1 MEMRYNE
8 LPPQDQSACKILE
21 PLSIIDSYFTKDET
35 AFFIDFSSNDTDET
49 VYLAEEY
56 LNLAEEQRFIVGE
69 EKYHFINERIKEY
82 FKARL
87 SKREKYH
94 HRKFA
99 GYLQKKHADDYF
111 NRGKHL
117 MLSLQS
123 NDSKIILEAWQ
134 LLFLSYLRRASEIGK
149 MNDVYNIL
157 EQISTLISRL

>member
-1 MEMRYNE
+1 MAADYYNQSNTLTQNFNEIMEMRYNE

-87 SKREKYH
+87 SKGKNIINVN
-94 HRKFA
+94 
-99 GYLQKKHADDYF
+99 LQGICKR
-111 NRGKHL
+111 N
-117 MLSLQS
+117 MPM
-123 NDSKIILEAWQ
+123 IILIE
-134 LLFLSYLRRASEIGK
+134 E
-149 MNDVYNIL
+149 NI
-157 EQISTLISRL
+157 